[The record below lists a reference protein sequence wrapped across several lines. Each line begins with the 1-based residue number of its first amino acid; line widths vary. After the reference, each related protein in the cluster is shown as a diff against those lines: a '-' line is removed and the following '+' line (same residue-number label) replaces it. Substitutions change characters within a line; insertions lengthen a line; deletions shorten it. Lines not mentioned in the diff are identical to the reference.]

1 MKSAVSR
8 YGFINAKLRA
18 RISRILPD
26 DFRESLIQASTLEE
40 VFQILENTDYSG
52 LSRVYDRTGDLQAV
66 EAELFS
72 SQILQYTGILKHTQ
86 DEVAGFI
93 KAMTVKLEIENLK
106 NLLRLWFGS
115 RVKKRPMGHRT
126 GYIYREKILHPVG
139 WDALIN
145 ALTFTDILEGLAGTP
160 YHAVLEPYRLTPVE
174 EGGIFRIETSLD
186 RFYYQ
191 FLINQAEKLPPR
203 DRDLVLRILET
214 EVDLQNLSWI
224 LRYSRFYR
232 LNAEELAAT
241 LLPGGHRFTLQE
253 LQPFVSREGGSQ
265 EVDPG
270 TLLIHRYPA
279 LGALGEAGSS
289 RGSQAARAVL
299 FEKLLE
305 VTRLQEFMKLITGYP
320 FTIGIVL
327 VYFFL
332 KEREIRFLVGVMNG
346 KNYHWQE
353 DKIRESIV

>member
-1 MKSAVSR
+1 MKSAVKR

-26 DFRESLIQASTLEE
+26 DFRENLIQASSLEE
-40 VFQILENTDYSG
+40 VFQILEDSDFSE

-66 EAELFS
+66 EAELFH
-72 SQILQYTGILKHTQ
+72 SQIDQYTGIMKHTE
-86 DEVAGFI
+86 DEVAGFVR
-93 KAMTVKLEIENLK
+93 ALTVKLEIENLK

-115 RVKKRPMGHRT
+115 RVKKRPMGHRA
-126 GYIYREKILHPVG
+126 GYIYKEKILHSVS
-139 WDALIN
+139 WDTLIN
-145 ALTFTDILEGLAGTP
+145 ALSFTDILEGLEGTP
-160 YHAVLEPYRLTPVE
+160 YRAVLEPYRLAQVE

-186 RFYYQ
+186 RFYYRY
-191 FLINQAEKLPPR
+191 LIEQAEKLPSR
-203 DRDLVLRILET
+203 DRDLVLKILET

-232 LNAEELAAT
+232 LTVEELAAT
-241 LLPGGHRFTLQE
+241 LLPGGHQFTLQE
-253 LQPFVSREGGSQ
+253 LKPFVSREGGGQ
-265 EVDPG
+265 ETDPSG
-270 TLLIHRYPA
+270 LLVHRYPA
-279 LGALGEAGSS
+279 LGALGDGGSS
-289 RGSQAARAVL
+289 RGNQAARAVL

-353 DKIRESIV
+353 DKIRESIL